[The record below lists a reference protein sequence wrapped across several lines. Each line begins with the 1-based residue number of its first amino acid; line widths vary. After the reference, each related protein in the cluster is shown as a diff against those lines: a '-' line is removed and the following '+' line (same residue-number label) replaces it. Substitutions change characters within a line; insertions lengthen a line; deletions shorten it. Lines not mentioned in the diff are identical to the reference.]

1 MVVIEVE
8 DPAQQQLRA
17 LYDEHA
23 APLLSFAMHL
33 SAGDRGRAEDIV
45 QDTLVRAWQS
55 RHTFDPGQGSM
66 RPWLFTV
73 ARRIAIDQ
81 HRRRTSRPTEIGGA
95 AADIALMSAAD
106 ADDVEAGLDR
116 IVVLDALSALSAEH
130 RDVIMQTYYA
140 GRSVAEA
147 AQQLGVPAGT
157 VKSRTFY
164 ALKALKLALTERGV
178 IT

>member
-1 MVVIEVE
+1 MTQVQGASQE
-8 DPAQQQLRA
+8 QLRA

-23 APLLSFAMHL
+23 RPLLAFALHL
-33 SAGDRGRAEDIV
+33 TAGDRGRAEDIV
-45 QDTLVRAWQS
+45 QDTLIRAWQN
-55 RHTFDPGQGSM
+55 RHALAANQGSM

-81 HRRRTSRPTEIGGA
+81 HRRRSARPSEIGGDA
-95 AADIALMSAAD
+95 GDIALMSAAD
-106 ADDVEAGLDR
+106 AADVEAGLDR

-178 IT
+178 LT

>member
-1 MVVIEVE
+1 MVTQVE
-8 DPAQQQLRA
+8 GAAEQQLRA

-23 APLLSFAMHL
+23 GPLLGFALHL
-33 SAGDRGRAEDIV
+33 TAGDRGRAEDIV
-45 QDTLVRAWQS
+45 QDTLVRAWQN
-55 RHTFDPGQGSM
+55 RHALDTNQGSM

-73 ARRIAIDQ
+73 ARRIAIDH
-81 HRRRTSRPTEIGGA
+81 HRRRTARPTEIGGA
-95 AADIALMSAAD
+95 AGDIALMSAAD
-106 ADDVEAGLDR
+106 AADVEAGLDR
-116 IVVLDALSALSAEH
+116 IVVLDALSALSAQH

-140 GRSVAEA
+140 ERTVAEA